1 MATHSFFFME
11 QEVLH
16 KEMNE
21 TKQTLNTFT
30 SIELFEQPFF
40 LLLYPKK
47 CVFHWQS
54 YIRHI
59 QIALIKNNNLRKKK
73 CLCFLFVINII

>member
-21 TKQTLNTFT
+21 TKQTLTTFT
-30 SIELFEQPFF
+30 SIRIFEQLF
-40 LLLYPKK
+40 LISYPKK
-47 CVFHWQS
+47 GVFH
-54 YIRHI
+54 
-59 QIALIKNNNLRKKK
+59 
-73 CLCFLFVINII
+73 C